1 MTSLSLDRD
10 CVDVMIVR
18 SSSAGHHGH
27 HVLTSPD
34 LCGMMSFSGRS
45 LLPVRVDVLLSPR
58 PVKLCRLRC
67 CSSTLRSNQTAGNT
81 SALVSH
87 TCLSQSQRLT
97 DDVIL
102 LILSSSGGRASPKV
116 WAGCN
121 SRSSPDDRNGGVQ
134 ASTSPLHLPSC
145 SPSLLSLSP
154 IESPLTVGSFL
165 EQRAWELFRPT
176 NQNEPEESQGG
187 LELPKETKLQL
198 ESPPLGQEVEEPLLL
213 IRSPSPELH
222 TQSGTTPPPA
232 DMLLAGHLRRHD
244 LSIMDYDETM
254 VMPEF

>member
-1 MTSLSLDRD
+1 M
-10 CVDVMIVR
+10 
-18 SSSAGHHGH
+18 
-27 HVLTSPD
+27 
-34 LCGMMSFSGRS
+34 
-45 LLPVRVDVLLSPR
+45 RVDVLLSSR

-67 CSSTLRSNQTAGNT
+67 CSSTLRSNRTAGKT

-87 TCLSQSQRLT
+87 TCLSQSQRST

-102 LILSSSGGRASPKV
+102 LILSSSSGTASPKV

-121 SRSSPDDRNGGVQ
+121 SRSSPPADIRNGGVQ

-187 LELPKETKLQL
+187 LELPKETELQL
-198 ESPPLGQEVEEPLLL
+198 ENPPLGQEVEESLLL
-213 IRSPSPELH
+213 IRSPSPELQ

-232 DMLLAGHLRRHD
+232 DMRLAGHLRRHD